1 MQHSLSIKNLNVWYG
16 QQHALKDINIELPA
30 RQITAIIGPSGCGK
44 STFLKTLNRLL
55 ELNESVRIE
64 GKVMVDGQNIYD
76 PSVDVTDIRTRIG
89 LLAQKPF
96 PLPMSIYDNV
106 AYGMRIHGIKNG
118 SVENG
123 VQEALTSVGL
133 WEEVSGRLKSP
144 ATGLS
149 GGQQQRLC
157 LARAIACLLYT
168 SRCV

>member
-1 MQHSLSIKNLNVWYG
+1 MQNSPSIKHLNVWYG
-16 QQHALKDINIELPA
+16 AQHALKDINIDLPV

-76 PSVDVTDIRTRIG
+76 PDVGVTDIRTRIG

-96 PLPMSIYDNV
+96 PLPMSVYDNV

-118 SVENG
+118 SLEHGVVED
-123 VQEALTSVGL
+123 
-133 WEEVSGRLKSP
+133 
-144 ATGLS
+144 
-149 GGQQQRLC
+149 
-157 LARAIACLLYT
+157 
-168 SRCV
+168 CV